1 MDQSEITRLN
11 LYRDLTNVGDDTN
24 AHLVQHVEN
33 GKTYVKKELRN
44 YDRSVFEYIRM
55 RDIAGIP
62 HIVDIIENFGE
73 GRRPDVLIVIE
84 EYIAGSTLREVLD
97 AYGPVKPDIA
107 LDYMIQLC
115 EILKPLHDRKRPIV
129 HCRITPENVMITQN
143 GRLYLINFDAA
154 REIDPDSPDPS
165 YKTGTSMKSHSAY
178 IASGQFE
185 YLPVEPQTDILECG
199 SLFREMI
206 SGVSPASPTPR
217 VPLLDRPEVEILEPI
232 IQKCT
237 ETEPSRRYA
246 DAVEL
251 LAALEENVPEFR
263 RLIAARTPTSRKK
276 MLLTFLTALLFIA
289 AVVILI
295 LFFADNWP
303 PL

>member
-11 LYRDLTNVGDDTN
+11 LYRDLTNVGDDMS
-24 AHLVQHVEN
+24 AHLVQHVES

-44 YDRSVFEYIRM
+44 YDRSVFEYIKM

-154 REIDPDSPDPS
+154 REIDPDIPDSS
-165 YKTGTSMKSHSAY
+165 YKTDMSVKSHSAY

-199 SLFREMI
+199 SFFREMI

-217 VPLLDRPEVEILEPI
+217 VPILDRPEVEILEPI

-251 LAALEENVPEFR
+251 LAALEEIVPEFR

-303 PL
+303 PM

>member
-11 LYRDLTNVGDDTN
+11 LYRDLTNVGDDMN

-129 HCRITPENVMITQN
+129 HCRITPENVIITQN

-154 REIDPDSPDPS
+154 REIDPDSLDPS

-217 VPLLDRPEVEILEPI
+217 VPILDRPEVEILEPI